1 MCIQINEKMTQLK
14 VINKN
19 DFSEKFCKK
28 KDENKKN
35 SKIKS
40 CILTKKKVEKQIVNN
55 SSFKIKRG

>member
-1 MCIQINEKMTQLK
+1 MIFLK
-14 VINKN
+14 NFV
-19 DFSEKFCKK
+19 K
-28 KDENKKN
+28 KDEKKKN

>member
-1 MCIQINEKMTQLK
+1 MTQLK

-55 SSFKIKRG
+55 SSFKVKRG